1 MAVGKRGGG
10 EEIEETPP
18 VREDQRGRGGCV
30 KGREF
35 PRGFLQKAV
44 VRFLSNG

>member
-1 MAVGKRGGG
+1 MAVGKGG
-10 EEIEETPP
+10 EEKKPETPP

-35 PRGFLQKAV
+35 LRGFLQKAV